1 MSKSS
6 GATFDRDL
14 TMRRME
20 RAAQELL
27 QEHGVL
33 AGLNLREVAD
43 RAGVNRGLVYHYF
56 GSRRALLRSSL
67 RRTFEVTADRLAYP
81 SEPKP
86 VSKVLPRLWR
96 AAATEYRERWR
107 TALLLLLDRDD
118 IRVSG
123 NWPRTKGVIDEARS
137 MGLVSD
143 DVDAR
148 TLFAIHW
155 SLVYGYSAIR
165 ERVAHEQNLEPETV
179 DARVEAMLERMY
191 GALDGPKAGDD
202 PSPDGARARKD

>member
-6 GATFDRDL
+6 GATFDKDL

-20 RAAQELL
+20 RAALDLL
-27 QEHGVL
+27 AEHGIL
-33 AGLNLREVAD
+33 AGLNLREVAEK
-43 RAGVNRGLVYHYF
+43 AGVNRGLVYHYF

-81 SEPKP
+81 RDPKP
-86 VSKVLPRLWR
+86 VSQVLPQLWR
-96 AAATEYRERWR
+96 RAVTDYRRRWR
-107 TALLLLLDRDD
+107 IALLLILDRDE

-123 NWPRTKGVIDEARS
+123 NWPATKDVIDEARS
-137 MGLVSD
+137 MGLVVD

-165 ERVAHEQNLEPETV
+165 DRVAHEQGLAPETV
-179 DARVEAMLERMY
+179 DARVEEMLARMY
-191 GALDGPKAGDD
+191 GALDGPATQE
-202 PSPDGARARKD
+202 PD